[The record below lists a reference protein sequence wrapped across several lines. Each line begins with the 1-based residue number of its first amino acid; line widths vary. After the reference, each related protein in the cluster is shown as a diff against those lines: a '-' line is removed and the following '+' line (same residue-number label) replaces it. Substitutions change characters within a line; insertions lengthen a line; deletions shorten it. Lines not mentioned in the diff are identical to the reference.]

1 MIFFTDYDRCAF
13 QKHLF
18 TLKKSC
24 LVSDNIYL
32 LLSRLF
38 ASEIKLFNSCI
49 FDPNFF
55 ILSPRSSKNAG
66 ANVAE
71 ILNFASLSF

>member
-1 MIFFTDYDRCAF
+1 MIFFTDYDRYAF

-32 LLSRLF
+32 DLLLSRLF
-38 ASEIKLFNSCI
+38 ASQIIQLVHFW
-49 FDPNFF
+49 P
-55 ILSPRSSKNAG
+55 
-66 ANVAE
+66 
-71 ILNFASLSF
+71 

>member
-1 MIFFTDYDRCAF
+1 MIFFTDYDHDRCAF

-38 ASEIKLFNSCI
+38 ASKIIQLVHF
-49 FDPNFF
+49 
-55 ILSPRSSKNAG
+55 
-66 ANVAE
+66 
-71 ILNFASLSF
+71 